1 MPQKKQ
7 TEEWTAE
14 SHGPKT
20 KTKTVPYEQLP
31 ELEQKARVSGAFKNG
46 VAQERQGRPWSPQ
59 QKKKWESRAEALGIT
74 LRW

>member
-1 MPQKKQ
+1 MSKTKQ

-14 SHGPKT
+14 SHGPKA

-31 ELEQKARVSGAFKNG
+31 KTEQKVRVAGAFKNG
-46 VAQERQGRPWSPQ
+46 VAQGKQGRPWSPP

-74 LRW
+74 LKW